1 MISLVVL
8 ISLGGCN
15 TTTDNFEL
23 WAQPICLNDEEK
35 RVISNINLNY
45 FLKHNEMLGVIKC
58 NK

>member
-8 ISLGGCN
+8 MALNGCN

-23 WAQPICLNDEEK
+23 WAEPICLNDGEK
-35 RVISNINLNY
+35 KIISNNHWKY
-45 FLKHNEMLGVIKC
+45 FLKHNEMLGVMKC